1 MNENAKLADII
12 ENLNRVHAH
21 VDWGYFASALLVAL
35 AAALAASAMYR
46 FFYER
51 RGTGSQVHRA
61 FPLLA
66 ISITTLFIGVQISIP
81 LSLGLLGSL
90 SIIRFRTPI
99 KEPEEVGFIML
110 VIAASICA
118 ATRNF
123 GFVLVLYAVAFFT
136 LLAVRGTAGWRWL
149 RRDGLLVFAMPR
161 DRAAAA
167 APEIEKALG
176 EETSRHQLETLA
188 SNGPTTTWQVVFS
201 GLRNGASALQAR
213 LEGIGGA
220 GCSVNVYLDRPGGIR

>member
-1 MNENAKLADII
+1 MNSMNKLMGLIEENIG
-12 ENLNRVHAH
+12 RVSEQLDMELF
-21 VDWGYFASALLVAL
+21 VSALL
-35 AAALAASAMYR
+35 AALVAAFAASLMYR

-66 ISITTLFIGVQISIP
+66 ISVTTLFIGVQVSIP

-118 ATRNF
+118 ATFN
-123 GFVLVLYAVAFFT
+123 FVLIVWLYVAALAC
-136 LLAVRGTAGWRWL
+136 LLVMRGAGLLKWM
-149 RRDGLLVFAMPR
+149 RRDGLLVVTVPR
-161 DRAAAA
+161 DATEESLRKMTELLENSVARNRLESVAAHA
-167 APEIEKALG
+167 EL
-176 EETSRHQLETLA
+176 
-188 SNGPTTTWQVVFS
+188 TTFQYLIS
-201 GLRNGASALQAR
+201 GLRVNAAELEKRITDLTGATEVA
-213 LEGIGGA
+213 
-220 GCSVNVYLDRPGGIR
+220 VFLDRPGGIR